1 MTEAPSIGSLF
12 SAATTIPVTATCF
25 CAQVSPTERT
35 RSNRLSKLFLI
46 SELVNL
52 EVNIYNE
59 EALLEEIQ
67 EKRFL
72 QTLCMGMLY
81 TNKYTTSYFAYG
93 YASSC

>member
-1 MTEAPSIGSLF
+1 M
-12 SAATTIPVTATCF
+12 
-25 CAQVSPTERT
+25 
-35 RSNRLSKLFLI
+35 
-46 SELVNL
+46 
-52 EVNIYNE
+52 YNE

-81 TNKYTTSYFAYG
+81 TNRYTTSYFAYG